1 MIIAYERYKLSAE
14 SNFVRS
20 FAILAFKLGS
30 TRPNVLLDDVSLL
43 GEDGRV
49 LLQAL
54 DYLYSRQ
61 IIIVINGKENIRP
74 YYL

>member
-1 MIIAYERYKLSAE
+1 M
-14 SNFVRS
+14 
-20 FAILAFKLGS
+20 
-30 TRPNVLLDDVSLL
+30 LLDDVSLL

-54 DYLYSRQ
+54 NYLYSRQ
-61 IIIVINGKENIRP
+61 ITIVINRKENIRP